1 MYLTGFKFWK
11 VGSRKVYAIPE
22 GDLRPKRAQR
32 QIVISESES
41 EDDFQQPVRK
51 RFASTPSEGMPLPS
65 KILSEVKHI
74 RNDLKGLF
82 QISAYM
88 KIPPGL
94 YRHLNDTFQ
103 CHICRSS
110 PITPPVIFSRC
121 CKRLLGCQTCVDSW
135 YRGEE
140 GMARSCPLCRSE
152 RAYAETTPLKGLDDF
167 LRAIVPL
174 LACND
179 NTRPSDQLPSDGDDG
194 MPTITLQ

>member
-82 QISAYM
+82 QISAHM

-110 PITPPVIFSRC
+110 PITPQSFF
-121 CKRLLGCQTCVDSW
+121 
-135 YRGEE
+135 RGVVSGFWDARHVLTVGIE
-140 GMARSCPLCRSE
+140 GRKGWLAAVHCADQKELI
-152 RAYAETTPLKGLDDF
+152 LKQHHSK
-167 LRAIVPL
+167 AWM
-174 LACND
+174 
-179 NTRPSDQLPSDGDDG
+179 TS
-194 MPTITLQ
+194 